1 MALKKLENNQ
11 YIKIELDG
19 TFKIYKTQKE
29 RTQEKKAT
37 SFDYICKKYNLIIRD
52 LRKNTERR
60 YYDPTFNSLIDDW
73 QQEFDTYLR
82 CHSQGLHESKFPL
95 IKQFIKDVE
104 KSLPEIICVGQLGV
118 TGTTLTEVYDYVK
131 QHSYFSDTADC

>member
-1 MALKKLENNQ
+1 MALKKIENNH

-19 TFKIYKTQKE
+19 TFKIYKTQKD

-37 SFDYICKKYNLIIRD
+37 SFEHVCKKYALIIRD
-52 LRKNTERR
+52 IRKNIERR
-60 YYDPTFNSLIDDW
+60 YYDPTFNNLIDDW
-73 QQEFDTYLR
+73 QQEFDNYLR

-118 TGTTLTEVYDYVK
+118 QGTTLVEVYDYVK
-131 QHSYFSDTADC
+131 QHAYFSDTIDC